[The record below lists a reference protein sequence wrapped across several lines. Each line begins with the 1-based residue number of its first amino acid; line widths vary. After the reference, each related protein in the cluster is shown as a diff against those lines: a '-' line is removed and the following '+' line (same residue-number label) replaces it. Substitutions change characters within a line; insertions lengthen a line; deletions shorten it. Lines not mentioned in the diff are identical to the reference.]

1 VSRRSGRVPDLRVE
15 STAGT
20 APAHSPV
27 RTTPGESRSPDEV
40 RPGSPAQE
48 WADVLLLLFVGVGT
62 RVGFALAYPTRPFFD
77 FLQVVH
83 FGTLLR
89 DQGLFARGWYW
100 SQFNPGLPVILAVL
114 FRIFPGDPVAVA
126 RMATAVATGLCPI
139 LPFLLWRS
147 VLGPR
152 WRRLAGLLLA
162 AWPGQIFFSGAVALD
177 NWVLLPAVA
186 LACLAVRRLLDPTE
200 RVYPFVGGVLYA
212 AALAIR
218 QEMALVLLPA
228 ALAAVAVPRLTRKSL
243 RNVAVLGVIAG
254 LTFLAIGA
262 QRSAATGHFK
272 IGSEHGALGLFGTFV
287 PGASIDGWSDAR
299 AYAAALDPSVVDG
312 SLFGSQP
319 AMLRLTWSEA
329 RRRPAFHLLRIAA
342 WVPRLA
348 LNADA
353 DNLVW
358 SVGAPRAQPA
368 DRRDRAAKFR
378 DRWDPILRAELALT
392 QGLFVATFVL
402 GVRRRSLP
410 ILTLALSVV
419 LKFLIHAIISPV
431 GRLAVPAIA
440 LELLAI
446 PLGLAL
452 LAPRPRFERLR
463 FAALAGSTAILLLA
477 GTPALAD
484 FVMRHDSPVLPGI
497 RGFALQAGQ
506 DCEVRCKLAS
516 GAITGL
522 TPAWVRLQV
531 RDEEAAAPEA
541 ARLPCAIPVLAAGE
555 SLILELFALTPAP
568 ASPDAAVTRVLLD
581 GREAPAEAFSA
592 GSSPGSRAVRI
603 FGSTPPHISNVTVEL
618 AAPDRGL
625 RPPRSPASMSV
636 RFWRIAPVVPTARP
650 EGS

>member
-1 VSRRSGRVPDLRVE
+1 MPD
-15 STAGT
+15 
-20 APAHSPV
+20 
-27 RTTPGESRSPDEV
+27 DV
-40 RPGSPAQE
+40 RPGNPARE
-48 WADVLLLLFVGVGT
+48 WADVLLLLVIGVGT
-62 RVGFALAYPTRPFFD
+62 RVGFALAFPTRPFFD

-114 FRIFPGDPVAVA
+114 FRVFPGDPVAVA
-126 RMATAVATGLCPI
+126 RMATAVATGLCPV

-162 AWPGQIFFSGAVALD
+162 VWPGQIFFSGAVALD
-177 NWVLLPAVA
+177 NWVLPPAIA
-186 LACLAVRRLLDPTE
+186 LACLAVRTLLDPTE
-200 RVYPFVGGVLYA
+200 RVHPLAAGALYA

-228 ALAAVAVPRLTRKSL
+228 ALAAVGVPRLTRKSL
-243 RNVAVLGVIAG
+243 RNLAVLGGIAG
-254 LTFLAIGA
+254 LVVVAIGA
-262 QRSAATGHFK
+262 QRRAATGHFR

-287 PGASIDGWSDAR
+287 PGASLDGWVDAR
-299 AYAAALDPSVVDG
+299 AYAAALDPSIADG
-312 SLFGSQP
+312 SLWGSQ
-319 AMLRLTWSEA
+319 AGMLRLTWSEA

-358 SVGAPRAQPA
+358 SVGAARAQPA
-368 DRRDRAAKFR
+368 DRRDRATKFR
-378 DRWDPILRAELALT
+378 DRWDPILKAELALV
-392 QGLFVATFVL
+392 QGLFVAAVVL

-410 ILTLALSVV
+410 ILVLAASVL
-419 LKFLIHAIISPV
+419 LKLLIHALISPV

-463 FAALAGSTAILLLA
+463 YAALAGATAILLLV

-497 RGFALQAGQ
+497 RGFALRAGQ
-506 DCEVRCKLAS
+506 DCEVRCELGS
-516 GAITGL
+516 GAIVGL
-522 TPAWVRLQV
+522 TPAWVRLQAGGGAS
-531 RDEEAAAPEA
+531 AASEA
-541 ARLPCAIPVLAAGE
+541 ARLSCAPPVLAAGE
-555 SLILELFALTPAP
+555 SLILELFASTPGP
-568 ASPDAAVTRVLLD
+568 ASPDAAVFKVFID

-592 GSSPGSRAVRI
+592 GSSPDSRAVRI
-603 FGSTPPHISNVTVEL
+603 AGSTPPHVSNVMVEL
-618 AAPDRGL
+618 AAPD
-625 RPPRSPASMSV
+625 PRSPASLSV
-636 RFWRIAPVVPTARP
+636 RFWRPAPVVPTSRP